1 MRYSILPLLLC
12 AGTMALCQPN
22 SAGAVDSG
30 SPLQAPPAASP
41 FAGFGTF
48 STPWQPG
55 PTNSAKKP
63 AKPDSTFSIQT
74 QTMQWDKSQTSPQF
88 QWQFPDAAGASTT
101 QLMAQNNPFIWS
113 PLRKSPNAN
122 GVPLPGQWPNLKK
135 EPIPTRWPKLEF
147 MLVEKQPVALAPF
160 KPAAR

>member
-1 MRYSILPLLLC
+1 MRYFILPLLLC
-12 AGTMALCQPN
+12 ASTMALCQSSSP
-22 SAGAVDSG
+22 GAVNSDK
-30 SPLQAPPAASP
+30 LMQAPPAASP

-55 PTNSAKKP
+55 PSNSAQKP
-63 AKPDSTFSIQT
+63 AKPDSIFSIQT
-74 QTMQWDKSQTSPQF
+74 QTMQWDKPQTTPQF
-88 QWQFPDAAGASTT
+88 QWQFPDAAGESTT
-101 QLMAQNNPFIWS
+101 QLMAQNIPFIWS
-113 PLRKSPNAN
+113 PQRKSPHTN

-147 MLVEKQPVALAPF
+147 MLVENQPVALAPF